1 MAAHRDK
8 GVFRRM
14 ILGSLIALGIGA
26 TATPA
31 AAQWAKTQPGNIT
44 WLEAGWN
51 EPFLTVRLDVPIL
64 NPGNCPD
71 AEFYMIEAAAS
82 TTPLFSSVLLSA
94 HMANRKV
101 AIVVSG
107 CVQGRPKIVGVQA
120 I

>member
-1 MAAHRDK
+1 MQFLQRVR
-8 GVFRRM
+8 G
-14 ILGSLIALGIGA
+14 ISLGALMLAGIMP
-26 TATPA
+26 TPA
-31 AAQWAKTQPGNIT
+31 AAQWAKTEPGNIT

-51 EPFLTVRLDVPIL
+51 EPFLTVRLDVPVL

-71 AEFYMIEAAAS
+71 ANFSMTEATAS
-82 TTPLFSSVLLSA
+82 TTPLFTSVLLSA

-107 CVQGRPKIVGVQA
+107 CLQGRPKIIGVQA